1 LLEIPHDQFRS
12 SDVKGDNMSSSVLE
26 GKKVL
31 ITGGSAGIGAALAVA
46 MAQAGA
52 VVGICARR
60 AGLLEKVVQ
69 TCREGGGDAHA
80 WVVDLARLNEL
91 EGFVR
96 RAEEELDGIDMLVN
110 NAGIPKRRAIARLTP
125 AEVDLVMTVNYLAPV
140 HLTLAVLPAMLARG
154 EGRIFNVASVASRL
168 GGSGESAYA
177 ASKAALGVWSEAMAA
192 ELSPQGIVVQVVYP
206 GPIDTDLVNAPGEDP
221 PLAAR
226 AGIARMPL
234 PEAVA
239 ALMSQ
244 IEGGSFE
251 RWVPDHFREIYLN
264 KVQNPEAAIA
274 NAAAWFI
281 ELERQVDVAT
291 PSSPMA

>member
-1 LLEIPHDQFRS
+1 
-12 SDVKGDNMSSSVLE
+12 MTSSVLE

-52 VVGICARR
+52 EVGICARR
-60 AGLLEKVVQ
+60 ADLLEKVAR
-69 TCREGGGDAHA
+69 TCRDQGGDAHS
-80 WVVDLARLNEL
+80 WVLDLSRLDGL
-91 EGFVR
+91 EDFVR
-96 RAEEELDGIDMLVN
+96 RAEDELGGIDMLVN

-140 HLTLAVLPAMLARG
+140 HLTLAVLPFMLERG
-154 EGRIFNVASVASRL
+154 QGRIFNVASVASRL

-192 ELSPQGIVVQVVYP
+192 ELSPRGIVVQVVYP
-206 GPIDTDLVNAPGEDP
+206 GPIDTDLVNAVGEDP

-234 PEAVA
+234 PDAVA

-244 IEGGSFE
+244 IEDGSFE
-251 RWVPDHFREIYLN
+251 RWVPEHFREIYLN
-264 KVQNPEAAIA
+264 KVQDPEGAIA
-274 NAAAWFI
+274 NASTWFV
-281 ELERQVDVAT
+281 ELERQVDVA
-291 PSSPMA
+291 SSNGAPR